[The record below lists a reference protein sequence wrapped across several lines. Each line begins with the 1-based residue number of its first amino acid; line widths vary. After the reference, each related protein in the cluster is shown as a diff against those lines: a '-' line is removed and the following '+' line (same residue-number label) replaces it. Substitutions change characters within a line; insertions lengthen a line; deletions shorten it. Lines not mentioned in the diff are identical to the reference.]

1 MRAFEKPKP
10 SDSRAIARQEY
21 LLLPVFMSFQN
32 SDVGRSGTTHVIL
45 ASPMDPRGAPHRHG
59 YDSGLVHK
67 RTLPAEELLCRYP
80 E

>member
-1 MRAFEKPKP
+1 
-10 SDSRAIARQEY
+10 
-21 LLLPVFMSFQN
+21 MSFQN

-67 RTLPAEELLCRYP
+67 QTLPAEELLCRYP